1 MVSPSRLAERLFFV
15 GLGYVG
21 CSVVQAYPVPA
32 SLLPAY
38 MGIAVLLV
46 GARWMV
52 VSHRNRK
59 DAARLVSGE

>member
-1 MVSPSRLAERLFFV
+1 MFFV

-21 CSVVQAYPVPA
+21 CSVVQAYPVSP

-38 MGIAVLLV
+38 VAIAVLVV

-52 VSHRNRK
+52 VTRRNRN